1 MTIVNKVLN
10 LMHVFYSF
18 IKGFGKNG
26 IHFGIDNTSLIYI
39 DNRKKDILGL
49 TQQMNW
55 MIQI

>member
-1 MTIVNKVLN
+1 M
-10 LMHVFYSF
+10 SF
-18 IKGFGKNG
+18 ILLSNDKRFGKNG

>member
-1 MTIVNKVLN
+1 M
-10 LMHVFYSF
+10 SF
-18 IKGFGKNG
+18 ILLSNDKGFGKNG

-39 DNRKKDILGL
+39 DNRKKDILDL